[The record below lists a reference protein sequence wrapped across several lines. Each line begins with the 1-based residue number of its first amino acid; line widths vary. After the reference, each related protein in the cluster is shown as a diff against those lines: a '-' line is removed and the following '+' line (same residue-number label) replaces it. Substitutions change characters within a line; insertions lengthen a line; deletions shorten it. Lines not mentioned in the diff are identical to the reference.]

1 MIRIHLINKNGA
13 LLPTMTG
20 EISLRITIDIQPAHH
35 SPSLNRTFPDRGT
48 DSLTVPCH
56 VAWNTDIY

>member
-1 MIRIHLINKNGA
+1 VIGVHLINKNGA

-20 EISLRITIDIQPAHH
+20 EIALGVANNIELAHH
-35 SPSLNRTFPDRGT
+35 FSSLNWTFPDRGT

-56 VAWNTDIY
+56 VAWKTDI